1 MRKISADYIYPISSS
16 PIKNGVVVVDENSK
30 IVDLLSS
37 NDGLED
43 VEIYDGLICPGFI
56 NTHCHLELSHM
67 KGIVSEGKGLV
78 EFIKELMSQREAD
91 PDFIQQCIADA
102 ETEMITNGIVAVGDI
117 SNGPDTFFQKTKCNL
132 YYHTFVELYG
142 FLSEQ
147 ANESFANGLLLSS
160 KLKGKNLN
168 FSIVPHSPY
177 SASRPLWDKICKWN
191 SENNGIIS
199 FHNEETEDENMLF
212 LEGKGSLIDLMQ
224 WFGLDTSLWKPTG
237 KTSLNSIKDLLPK
250 ELKTLLVHNTI
261 TRLDELLSLSLKLD
275 SPYWCLCPNANW
287 YIERRIPNIDD
298 FITSNAKVTLGTDSL
313 SSNWGLSIL
322 SEMKRIN
329 EHYPKTP
336 TVTLLKWGTQ
346 NGAELLGVDSKFG
359 TLEKGKSPGINL
371 ITGLS
376 NGEITESS
384 EVVKLD

>member
-1 MRKISADYIYPISSS
+1 
-16 PIKNGVVVVDENSK
+16 
-30 IVDLLSS
+30 
-37 NDGLED
+37 
-43 VEIYDGLICPGFI
+43 
-56 NTHCHLELSHM
+56 
-67 KGIVSEGKGLV
+67 
-78 EFIKELMSQREAD
+78 
-91 PDFIQQCIADA
+91 
-102 ETEMITNGIVAVGDI
+102 
-117 SNGPDTFFQKTKCNL
+117 
-132 YYHTFVELYG
+132 
-142 FLSEQ
+142 
-147 ANESFANGLLLSS
+147 
-160 KLKGKNLN
+160 
-168 FSIVPHSPY
+168 
-177 SASRPLWDKICKWN
+177 
-191 SENNGIIS
+191 
-199 FHNEETEDENMLF
+199 
-212 LEGKGSLIDLMQ
+212 MQ